1 MHMKI
6 FNGNC
11 LKNDCLNDLERY
23 GKDMEMDLK

>member
-6 FNGNC
+6 CNGNC
-11 LKNDCLNDLERY
+11 LKSDSMNDLERY